1 MIDLQLPDDAVA
13 AILTDEGWMVFT
25 KEKGSPLLSSS
36 LLFSSLTPTR
46 NIKISNTRTCAN
58 SRSRATA
65 IPEDF
70 LISEDMRV
78 WAIEHTPAVNLANA
92 TEQFTDHALA
102 TGRKAKNWEAA
113 WRMWMR
119 KAQEWAKP
127 VNPTGYQETNAND
140 FYVKRG
146 RRE

>member
-1 MIDLQLPDDAVA
+1 MITIDLPDDAVA
-13 AILTDEGWMVFT
+13 AILTEEGWVAVT
-25 KEKGSPLLSSS
+25 NK
-36 LLFSSLTPTR
+36 R
-46 NIKISNTRTCAN
+46 NILNINLNLNINPKNNNKLISNTRTCAN

-70 LISEDMRV
+70 LISEDMRA

>member
-1 MIDLQLPDDAVA
+1 MVTIELPDDAVA
-13 AILTDEGWMVFT
+13 AILTEEGWVAVT
-25 KEKGSPLLSSS
+25 NK
-36 LLFSSLTPTR
+36 R
-46 NIKISNTRTCAN
+46 NILNINLNLNINPKNNINKISNTRTCVN
-58 SRSRATA
+58 SRSRATT
-65 IPEDF
+65 IPEEF

-78 WAIEHTPAVNLANA
+78 WALEHTPAVNLASA

-127 VNPTGYQETNAND
+127 ANPTGYQETNAND